1 MRDTPFSI
9 DFDDLDDFLKH
20 LFENDA
26 RAQSILAK
34 SGFSNAQLDII
45 KILIIAAL
53 KGYDLQKQQ
62 SHSAPPNPTKPS
74 NPNSDNA
81 PNED

>member
-1 MRDTPFSI
+1 MKSAPYSV

-34 SGFSNAQLDII
+34 SGFSDIQLDII

-62 SHSAPPNPTKPS
+62 LLSVPPTPTNTLS
-74 NPNSDNA
+74 PNIENA
-81 PNED
+81 PSED